1 MKFRCKKDVKCYHGI
16 ILSTGV
22 KSGLA
27 INNSVFNHILWDLL
41 NTKLINKQKLY
52 LIKGRGGNGEEVL
65 QKKKLFQHLIRC
77 FPCSFVLSLIFKF

>member
-65 QKKKLFQHLIRC
+65 QKKTFSTFNTMFSLFI
-77 FPCSFVLSLIFKF
+77 CSQSHI

>member
-65 QKKKLFQHLIRC
+65 QKKKTFSTFNTMFSFFI
-77 FPCSFVLSLIFKF
+77 CSQSHI